1 MKIPALVIAQLLLF
15 SAASS
20 GRELRETRLL
30 APLHNQSAI
39 DGCSWSASSRSVGK
53 GYIFLAEYDQSKI
66 LMNIGGVDTDLRL
79 ISSRGNLSRLGGVAT
94 DVYRS
99 QSGTVVYATYRTTWR
114 CPVGRESCEV
124 TRFDATYEVTTGS
137 RRQVVHGTGA
147 VGC

>member
-1 MKIPALVIAQLLLF
+1 MKIPALVIAQLLLS
-15 SAASS
+15 SAPSP
-20 GRELRETRLL
+20 GRELSEARLL
-30 APLHNQSAI
+30 APLHNQSAV
-39 DGCSWSASSRSVGK
+39 DGCSWSASSRGVGK

-79 ISSRGNLSRLGGVAT
+79 ISSRGNLSRLGSVAT

-99 QSGTVVYATYRTTWR
+99 QAGTVVYATYRTTWR
-114 CPVGRESCEV
+114 CPVGQESCEV